1 MKGKNVYYYCKQLGH
16 FKQECPKLK
25 RQGDSSGASKSKSR
39 VYSLDGEEVKSN
51 NALIMHICM
60 LGQSEVL
67 VLFDCGATN
76 SFIVVDCV
84 QRLKLPSVPLIP
96 PMTVAVATGGKV
108 TSKRVCQNCPV
119 LVGNKVYH
127 IDLIC
132 LPLKDLDVVRHGLAL
147 RQYRVHWM
155 CRKEFVHSC

>member
-1 MKGKNVYYYCKQLGH
+1 MLLRAKVGYTHLTVRIK
-16 FKQECPKLK
+16 
-25 RQGDSSGASKSKSR
+25 
-39 VYSLDGEEVKSN
+39 VKSN
-51 NALIMHICM
+51 DALIMDVCM

-84 QRLKLPSVPLIP
+84 QRLNLPSVPLIP

-119 LVGNKVYH
+119 LVGSKVYH

-132 LPLKDLDVVRHGLAL
+132 LPLKDINMFLGMDWLSAILCTLDVLKRICLFQPKPLQKVEPSLL
-147 RQYRVHWM
+147 
-155 CRKEFVHSC
+155 